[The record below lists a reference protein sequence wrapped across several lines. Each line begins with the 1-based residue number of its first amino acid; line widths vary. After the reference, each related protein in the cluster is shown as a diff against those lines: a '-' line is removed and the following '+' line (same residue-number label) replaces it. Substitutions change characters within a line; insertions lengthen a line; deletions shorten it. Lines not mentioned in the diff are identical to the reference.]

1 MSKFSPLAMIKQQ
14 QEENKYRTQV
24 LDLREVQEHPNNDF
38 PITNTD
44 IENLA
49 DSILKS
55 GGVLQFPLVRLLDDG
70 SYQMLAG
77 HRRRRASLLL
87 GERVDEKY
95 FRTMC
100 YVLEGISDEK
110 AELYLIDTNIQARE
124 LSPKL
129 RAQKISDSRRLI
141 QLLKDRGELDIKSVR
156 KAVAE
161 QAGVSE
167 STVILQTRIADQLNI
182 GLLDLY
188 DQGKITTREAYDY
201 SGLSE
206 QSQEEILEIYSKG
219 LDKDHLQK
227 EITRTIIQDK
237 MGVNHPSKPVN
248 LEKEASRKLSQ
259 ARRRLEDVVAFKHDG
274 VLLDRET
281 LNSLRSLLDEL
292 LSEEF

>member
-14 QEENKYRTQV
+14 QEEYKYRTQV
-24 LDLREVQEHPNNDF
+24 LDLREVKEHPDNDF
-38 PITNTD
+38 PITEKD

-55 GGVLQFPLVRLLDDG
+55 GGVLQFPLVRLLNDG

-87 GERVDEKY
+87 GEKVDAKY

-100 YVLEGISDEK
+100 YVLENISDEK

-161 QAGVSE
+161 QAGISE
-167 STVILQTRIADQLNI
+167 SSVILQTRIADQLDK
-182 GLLDLY
+182 GLLELF
-188 DQGKITTREAYDY
+188 DQSKITTREAYEY
-201 SGLSE
+201 SGLSKE
-206 QSQEEILEIYSKG
+206 GQAMILEAYSKN
-219 LDKDHLQK
+219 LDKESQNR
-227 EITRTIIQDK
+227 EISRILLQDK
-237 MGVNHPSKPVN
+237 VGVNKPDPLEIEMTKKLTQAKKRLTDISK
-248 LEKEASRKLSQ
+248 LKS
-259 ARRRLEDVVAFKHDG
+259 DG
-274 VLLDRET
+274 VSVDLDALKELRDLLDR
-281 LNSLRSLLDEL
+281 LISG
-292 LSEEF
+292 

>member
-14 QEENKYRTQV
+14 QEEYKYRTQV
-24 LDLREVQEHPNNDF
+24 LDLREVKEHPNNDF
-38 PITNTD
+38 PITDKD

-55 GGVLQFPLVRLLDDG
+55 GGVLQFPLVRLLEDG

-87 GERVDEKY
+87 GEKVDAKY

-100 YVLEGISDEK
+100 YVLENISDEK

-161 QAGVSE
+161 QAGISE
-167 STVILQTRIADQLNI
+167 SSVILQTRIADQLNK
-182 GLLDLY
+182 GLLELF
-188 DQGKITTREAYDY
+188 DQSKITTREAYEY

-206 QSQEEILEIYSKG
+206 KGQAEILDAYLKD
-219 LDKDHLQK
+219 LDKEDLNK
-227 EITRTIIQDK
+227 ELSRILLQDK
-237 MGVNHPSKPVN
+237 MGLNKPDP
-248 LEKEASRKLSQ
+248 LEKEAAKKITQ
-259 ARRRLEDVVAFKHDG
+259 AKRRLEDISKLKKDG
-274 VLLDRET
+274 VTVDLDALKELRELLDK
-281 LNSLRSLLDEL
+281 LILG
-292 LSEEF
+292 